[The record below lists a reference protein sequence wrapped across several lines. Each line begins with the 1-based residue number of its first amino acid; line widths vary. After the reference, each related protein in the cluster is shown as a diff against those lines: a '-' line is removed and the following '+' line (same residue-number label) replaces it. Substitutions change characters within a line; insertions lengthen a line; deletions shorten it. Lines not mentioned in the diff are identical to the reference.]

1 MYSKEFKT
9 KVVNEIIAGLPIK
22 RAARTYNIERH
33 TVQNWVRSAGITVP
47 ARKQW
52 ITEEQKLEA
61 IKQVETGISVRQV
74 AETFNVAEQTIYNWI
89 RNKKHVFAVYSIQ
102 RRKSETEGTEIMPRS
117 TDEKDIKLQNR
128 SLKEE
133 NEFLRAKVAYLEELM
148 KLNNLSPGNFK
159 KKLDMKP
166 STEQLNEKQEV

>member
-1 MYSKEFKT
+1 M
-9 KVVNEIIAGLPIK
+9 
-22 RAARTYNIERH
+22 
-33 TVQNWVRSAGITVP
+33 
-47 ARKQW
+47 
-52 ITEEQKLEA
+52 
-61 IKQVETGISVRQV
+61 RQV
-74 AETFNVAEQTIYNWI
+74 AETFNITEQTIYNWI
-89 RNKKHVFAVYSIQ
+89 RNKEHVLAVYSVQ
-102 RRKSETEGTEIMPRS
+102 RRKSETEETEIMPRS